1 MENTGNVFQTRH
13 LLILI
18 VGILLLSFIFNSIMS
33 KFLKVEKRK
42 IFSYDYVNKTHMK
55 IDWVLRIVLV
65 IILTIYLFYTF
76 NDPYKDD
83 FFWRTLPLKVSLLS
97 IAIPEL
103 TRAFMEWK
111 YAENRKAYVL
121 TISQLI
127 FDLILIGI
135 ILIIFYF
142 FVFK

>member
-1 MENTGNVFQTRH
+1 MYNTDTVFQTRH

-18 VGILLLSFIFNSIMS
+18 VGMFLLSFIFNSVMS
-33 KFLKVEKRK
+33 NFLKVEKRK
-42 IFSYDYVNKTHMK
+42 ILSYNYVNNIHMK
-55 IDWVLRIVLV
+55 IDWVLRIVFA
-65 IILTIYLFYTF
+65 IILVTYLFYAL

-83 FFWRTLPLKVSLLS
+83 FFWKAFPVIVSLLS
-97 IAIPEL
+97 IVIPEL

-135 ILIIFYF
+135 TLNFFYF
-142 FVFK
+142 

>member
-1 MENTGNVFQTRH
+1 MENVFQTRH

-18 VGILLLSFIFNSIMS
+18 VGMLLLSFIFNSIMS

-42 IFSYDYVNKTHMK
+42 ILSYDYVNKTHMK

-65 IILTIYLFYTF
+65 IILIIYLFYTF